1 MKKITIKD
9 VARESGVSLAIAS
22 FALNDVK
29 GRVSSEVREKVL
41 DCAKRLGYTANTFAK
56 NLRSKNSNTI
66 ALVYDKTYLDER
78 NASTF
83 QFVAGALKYAKEKGK
98 DLLVKLIDMESD
110 VQNSFEEYVELWVS
124 QRVDGIIFQCA
135 GKEDGLIKR
144 MHKENVSF
152 VIIPAVKKL
161 SGVDSVY
168 IDNYR
173 IMKEGVAFLYKKG
186 YREIFF
192 LTMKNLDITERELG
206 FTDAIRNFGIN
217 GRPLYY
223 TSRYRNKAELWD
235 VLKVVVEG
243 RKDRLAIAC
252 WNDVDAINVMEILH
266 SKGIKIPE
274 DIGVMGFDDIPAS
287 EHTYPALTTIRQ
299 PFDEMAKKAIDILI
313 CKHEKNDIVVQ
324 SVEITGSIIERQS
337 V

>member
-1 MKKITIKD
+1 
-9 VARESGVSLAIAS
+9 
-22 FALNDVK
+22 
-29 GRVSSEVREKVL
+29 
-41 DCAKRLGYTANTFAK
+41 
-56 NLRSKNSNTI
+56 
-66 ALVYDKTYLDER
+66 
-78 NASTF
+78 
-83 QFVAGALKYAKEKGK
+83 
-98 DLLVKLIDMESD
+98 
-110 VQNSFEEYVELWVS
+110 
-124 QRVDGIIFQCA
+124 
-135 GKEDGLIKR
+135 
-144 MHKENVSF
+144 
-152 VIIPAVKKL
+152 
-161 SGVDSVY
+161 
-168 IDNYR
+168 
-173 IMKEGVAFLYKKG
+173 
-186 YREIFF
+186 
-192 LTMKNLDITERELG
+192 MKNLDITERELG